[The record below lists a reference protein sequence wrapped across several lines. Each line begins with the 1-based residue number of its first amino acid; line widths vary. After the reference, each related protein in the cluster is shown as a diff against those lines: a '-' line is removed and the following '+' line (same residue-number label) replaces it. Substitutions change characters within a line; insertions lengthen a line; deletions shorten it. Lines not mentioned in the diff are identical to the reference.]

1 MEELIDLIAIDG
13 APADVSEKIK
23 QLLYAKSA
31 EKVDAVRP
39 QISAMMFGD
48 SEETGEDE

>member
-1 MEELIDLIAIDG
+1 MEELIDLIATDG
-13 APADVSEKIK
+13 APADVSERIK

-31 EKVDAVRP
+31 ERVDAVRP

-48 SEETGEDE
+48 VHQEGESE